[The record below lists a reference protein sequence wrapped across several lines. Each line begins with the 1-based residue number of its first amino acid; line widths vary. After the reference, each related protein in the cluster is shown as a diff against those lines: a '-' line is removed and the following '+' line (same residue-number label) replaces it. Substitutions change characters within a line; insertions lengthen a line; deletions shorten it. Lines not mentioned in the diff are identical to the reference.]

1 VKRKQRKYPMRPM
14 AEPAPFPI
22 LGQFWITYAQWDKEP
37 LQSVRIELQ
46 SHGAVD
52 AVALFEHMK
61 KPQTVRFAGPNSLMV
76 ERLA

>member
-1 VKRKQRKYPMRPM
+1 MKRKQRKYPMRPM
-14 AEPAPFPI
+14 AEPASFPI

-37 LQSVRIELQ
+37 FQSVRIELQ

-52 AVALFEHMK
+52 AVALFEHMQ